1 MIDKLFLVTVPQRGI
16 IYFFT
21 KPFFLI
27 LVETIIIYYVI
38 SLSEVRSSLVGL
50 PDFKSGVGR

>member
-1 MIDKLFLVTVPQRGI
+1 MIDKLFSITVPQRGI

-27 LVETIIIYYVI
+27 LVEIIIIYYVI
-38 SLSEVRSSLVGL
+38 VTTQVDRLKAE
-50 PDFKSGVGR
+50 DC